1 MNWTEINTIY
11 EAEGFK
17 NSDLATLLSYKAEL
31 EKNSSGNTI
40 SARRC
45 LILLKKFN
53 QKQVEKLHRK
63 K

>member
-53 QKQVEKLHRK
+53 L
-63 K
+63 